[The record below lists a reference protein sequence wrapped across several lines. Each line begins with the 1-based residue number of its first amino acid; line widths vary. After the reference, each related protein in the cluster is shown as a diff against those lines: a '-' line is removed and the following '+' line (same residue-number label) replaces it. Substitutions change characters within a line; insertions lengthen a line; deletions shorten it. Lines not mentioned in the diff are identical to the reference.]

1 MGSVEGMLSAARS
14 LLGTGENPPGSNHNF
29 ITTWYGF
36 DGAWCDMA
44 VTYAAGHSD
53 NLAACMGR
61 HAWTVEHAKAF
72 QSAGRWHYGLGG
84 IRAGDI
90 VFFDWSGGGTIN
102 GIDHIGVVE
111 AVHSNGTITTLEGN
125 TSNVFARRVR
135 RSSIVGYGRPAYGNA
150 AQMPS
155 SNGTLVRG
163 STGTGVRTLQ
173 ANLNKVMG
181 SGLTL
186 DGSFGPATE
195 TALRAFQSKYKLI
208 VDGIYGPQSAAM
220 MKGAL
225 AGRTSPIPPKPKP
238 PAAKTLFVDGRFGPA
253 TCAAM
258 QRALN
263 KHGASLVV
271 DGAMGALTKKALQKY
286 LGVGQDGSIGPVTI
300 KALQRKVGVTQDG
313 VWGPNT
319 TSHLQQKLN
328 AGTF

>member
-44 VTYAAGHSD
+44 VSYAAAHSD
-53 NLAACMGR
+53 NLSACMGK
-61 HAWTVEHAKAF
+61 HAWTVEHANAF
-72 QSAGRWHYGLGG
+72 KSAGRWHYGLGG
-84 IRAGDI
+84 VRAGDV
-90 VFFDWSGGGTIN
+90 VFFDWSGGGSIS
-102 GIDHIGVVE
+102 GIDHVGVVE

-125 TSNVFARRVR
+125 TSNIMARRVR
-135 RSSIVGYGRPAYGNA
+135 RSSIVGYGRPNYGNSSP
-150 AQMPS
+150 MPS
-155 SNGTLVRG
+155 TDGTLRRG
-163 STGTGVRTLQ
+163 STGNGVRTLQ
-173 ANLNKVMG
+173 TNLNKVMG
-181 SGLTL
+181 SGLTV

-195 TALRAFQSKYKLI
+195 AALKAFQSKYKLT

-225 AGRTSPIPPKPKP
+225 AGKTAPIPPKPKP
-238 PAAKTLFVDGRFGPA
+238 PTGTLTVDGKFGPA

-271 DGAMGALTKKALQKY
+271 DGAMGPLTRKALQKY
-286 LGVGQDGSIGPVTI
+286 LAVAQDGVIGANTI
-300 KALQRKVGVTQDG
+300 KALQKKVGATQDG
-313 VWGPNT
+313 VWGPST